1 MLINVGLF
9 LFFNIFFIFERLI
22 FRSGSIELFYQQY
35 LTLPASLELLPLRFW
50 TIITYMFLHA
60 GLWHILVNMLFLFFF
75 GRLLEE
81 YIGRKKL
88 ISIYFLG
95 GIAGGLLFIISYNL
109 FPYLKDMVG
118 GAFLIGGSASVMAI
132 LRSEE
137 HTSELQSLMR
147 N

>member
-1 MLINVGLF
+1 
-9 LFFNIFFIFERLI
+9 
-22 FRSGSIELFYQQY
+22 
-35 LTLPASLELLPLRFW
+35 
-50 TIITYMFLHA
+50 MFLHA

-109 FPYLKDMVG
+109 FPYLQDMVG
-118 GAFLIGGSASVMAI
+118 GAFLIVASPSFM
-132 LRSEE
+132 RSEE
-137 HTSELQSLMR
+137 RLVGKECVRTFSYRGSPYH
-147 N
+147 